1 LDLLEKVFVIFR
13 LPAFCRNLRTE
24 LKKSRKIYF
33 YDNGI
38 RNALINNFQP
48 LALRN
53 DTGVLWENFIIS
65 ERKKY
70 NEYKQIAT
78 NTYFWRN
85 FAQQEIDYIEERDG
99 CLYAFEFK
107 WNENKKSKL
116 PPAFAETYPEHRYN
130 VINPSNYLE
139 FI

>member
-1 LDLLEKVFVIFR
+1 LINPKHEPA
-13 LPAFCRNLRTE
+13 LPADKIDWSCFESGMIRVYYGRISSSVNE
-24 LKKSRKIYF
+24 KSI
-33 YDNGI
+33 
-38 RNALINNFQP
+38 
-48 LALRN
+48 
-53 DTGVLWENFIIS
+53 
-65 ERKKY
+65 
-70 NEYKQIAT
+70 T
-78 NTYFWRN
+78 NTNKLPSIPTFWRN

-107 WNENKKSKL
+107 WNENRKSKL